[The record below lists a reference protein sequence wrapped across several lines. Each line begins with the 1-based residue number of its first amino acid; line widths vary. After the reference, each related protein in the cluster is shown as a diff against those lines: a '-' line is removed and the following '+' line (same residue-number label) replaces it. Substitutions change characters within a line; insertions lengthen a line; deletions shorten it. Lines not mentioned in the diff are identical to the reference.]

1 MIVNFLFDEFIP
13 DGTGR
18 PWWNMP
24 DIPREK
30 IDKSGGR
37 ERRYVPKSW
46 GWWGTDIVEVLTAD
60 NPLLTHEN
68 EIRIVSSIE
77 HELQSNEINIYPVF
91 VSDKVFESPNAL
103 LWIPGYIV
111 DKINEGLVHLVI
123 LNYFEPDHVDH
134 NRMYDYYKSYLTS
147 SGINNFKSV
156 SIVGNSPE
164 SERRI
169 NKLANES
176 NDIRYIN
183 GNSWEKFNLN
193 KFHEHA
199 VDTMI
204 YQNEHKSKVFLM
216 QIRSARPWR
225 YFTLK
230 YLEYMGALEHGLYS
244 YIMSIQADVPI
255 SSTPDCLLN
264 HQNDSLINSSVT
276 IIDELKSTDTGFL
289 SWLTQNDSVSPKKL
303 PNCKLDNADV
313 MSGSHL
319 DSDWIK
325 DTYFSVICESQMND
339 LNGILSEKT
348 FKMIYYGHPF
358 ILAGSPGLL
367 NELKR
372 LGYETFPELFDE
384 SYDKMPC
391 SSRKIK
397 FIAEQVNKWC
407 DPERRE
413 ELNQIMKGLQPKLEY
428 NRNLFITKDHSKFWS
443 NFK

>member
-1 MIVNFLFDEFIP
+1 MIVNFLFDEFI
-13 DGTGR
+13 DDDTNR

-24 DIPREK
+24 DIPHEHFK
-30 IDKSGGR
+30 NCGPNAELLPYSVGWWHTEVTDALLANNILTSY
-37 ERRYVPKSW
+37 ENETRYVR
-46 GWWGTDIVEVLTAD
+46 T
-60 NPLLTHEN
+60 LTHE
-68 EIRIVSSIE
+68 
-77 HELQSNEINIYPVF
+77 LKTDEINIYPVF
-91 VSDKVFESPNAL
+91 VSDKVFESPNVLIWLARD
-103 LWIPGYIV
+103 IV
-111 DKINEGLVHLVI
+111 SKINAGLVHLVI
-123 LNYFEPDHVDH
+123 LNYYEPDHVNHD
-134 NRMYDYYKSYLTS
+134 RMYFYYRFYLS
-147 SGINNFKSV
+147 ESGITNFKNV
-156 SIVGNSPE
+156 TIVGNSYI
-164 SERRI
+164 SEKRI
-169 NKLANES
+169 NELATES
-176 NDIRYIN
+176 NDLRYIN
-183 GNSWEKFNLN
+183 GHSWEKFNIK
-193 KFHEHA
+193 KFHEHKTA
-199 VDTMI
+199 IDV

-276 IIDELKSTDTGFL
+276 IIDDLKSTDTGFL

-303 PNCKLDNADV
+303 SNCKLDNADV

-358 ILAGSPGLL
+358 ILVGSPGLL

-413 ELNQIMKGLQPKLEY
+413 ELNQIMKDLQPKLEY